1 MRGAGGNEPE
11 LVRKQEGAEHAPARV
26 GERIRRLVAVRALT
40 EEEVRDSFVN
50 AMPDERRVAA
60 MPIDFLL
67 LDWDHLDFLAW
78 RDPHNRGRGYIVME
92 HEGEPVGVVLRG
104 AEGSSRA
111 RSAMCNLCHTMQPA
125 DQVTLF
131 SARKA
136 GRAGVAGDSIG
147 TYICADLSCHE
158 NVRLAMPLAP
168 SEVRASVD
176 RRIDGTRR
184 RTEAFVERVLEP
196 AGADAS

>member
-1 MRGAGGNEPE
+1 M
-11 LVRKQEGAEHAPARV
+11 
-26 GERIRRLVAVRALT
+26 RALI

-50 AMPDERRVAA
+50 ATTDERRIAA
-60 MPIDFLL
+60 MPVDFML

-78 RDPHNRGRGYIVME
+78 RDPNTRGRGYIVVE
-92 HEGEPVGVVLRG
+92 SDGASVGVVLRG

-111 RSAMCNLCHTMQPA
+111 RSALCNLCHTMQPA

-131 SARKA
+131 TARKA
-136 GRAGVAGDSIG
+136 GRSGEAGDSIG

-168 SEVRASVD
+168 SELRASVD
-176 RRIDGTRR
+176 LRIDGTRR
-184 RTEAFVERVLEP
+184 RTEAFVERVLEH
-196 AGADAS
+196 AGAEVSGAGGSTAS